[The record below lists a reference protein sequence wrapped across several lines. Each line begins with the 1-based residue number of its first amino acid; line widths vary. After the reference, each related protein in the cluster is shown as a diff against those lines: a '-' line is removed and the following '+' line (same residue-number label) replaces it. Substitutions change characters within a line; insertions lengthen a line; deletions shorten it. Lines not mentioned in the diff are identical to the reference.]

1 MKTMR
6 WTTSRLFRLVSFL
19 SLPFILL
26 ILGSSICVHG
36 GLLPFYAE
44 TYAPVLILGPLSL
57 ISSVLL
63 VLFQLVALIRMEGDS
78 VPRWREWCCTIFL
91 CVFFISS
98 FACCRALFCSHS
110 TDDYPPTPY
119 ISQGVLPLL
128 EQMEE
133 ESPDLSVQ
141 KPIPEAPDLMMGD
154 FVYIEKSPLRPRF
167 LILRQDGN
175 NGEWYHIMY
184 WEFYSETLAAE
195 YAQFRLQ
202 TGQQEGGTLEAVQ
215 GLEDTF
221 YGHTVDGW
229 ETMLAHQGK
238 RVTQVTY
245 DGEKALR
252 PCVERWRA
260 AILPAD

>member
-1 MKTMR
+1 MKTMQ
-6 WTTSRLFRLVSFL
+6 WTTSLLFRSVSFL
-19 SLPFILL
+19 TLPFILL
-26 ILGSSICVHG
+26 ILASGIDNCG

-44 TYAPVLILGPLSL
+44 VYAPALILAPLSL
-57 ISSVLL
+57 VSSVLL
-63 VLFQLVALIRMEGDS
+63 VLFQVVSLIRREGDA

-91 CVFFISS
+91 CVFVVCS
-98 FACCRALFCSHS
+98 FACCKALYGPHRVN
-110 TDDYPPTPY
+110 DHPPTPY

-133 ESPDLSVQ
+133 EAPDFSTQ
-141 KPIPEAPDLMMGD
+141 KPILENPDLWGD
-154 FVYIEKSPLRPRF
+154 FVNIEKSPLRPRF
-167 LILRQDGN
+167 LILRQDGE

-184 WEFYSETLAAE
+184 WEFLSEKTADD
-195 YAQFRLQ
+195 YAQYRLQ
-202 TGQQEGGTLEAVQ
+202 RGLDEGTTLEATP
-215 GLEDTF
+215 GLEDCW
-221 YGHTVDGW
+221 YGHTLEGW
-229 ETMLAHQGK
+229 EVMLAHQGK

>member
-19 SLPFILL
+19 SLPFVLL
-26 ILGSSICVHG
+26 ILGSAIHVYG

-44 TYAPVLILGPLSL
+44 VYAPVLILGPLSL
-57 ISSVLL
+57 ISSALL

-91 CVFFISS
+91 CVFFVSS
-98 FACCRALFCSHS
+98 FACCKALFGSHS
-110 TDDYPPTPY
+110 VDDHPPTPY

-133 ESPDLSVQ
+133 ADPDFSVQ
-141 KPIPEAPDLMMGD
+141 KPIPESPDLLGG
-154 FVYIEKSPLRPRF
+154 FINIYKSPLRPKF
-167 LILRQDGN
+167 LILRQDGD
-175 NGEWYHIMY
+175 NGEWYNIMY
-184 WEFYSETLAAE
+184 WEFYSEALAAD
-195 YAQFRLQ
+195 YAQFCFQR
-202 TGQQEGGTLEAVQ
+202 GQAEGGTLEAVQ

-245 DGEKALR
+245 EGEKSLR
-252 PCVERWRA
+252 SCVARWRE
-260 AILPAD
+260 AILPAA